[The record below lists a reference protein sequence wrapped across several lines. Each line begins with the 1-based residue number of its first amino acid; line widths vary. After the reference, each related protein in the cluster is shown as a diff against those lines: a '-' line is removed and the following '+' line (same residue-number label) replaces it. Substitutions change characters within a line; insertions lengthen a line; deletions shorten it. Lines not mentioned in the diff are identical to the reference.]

1 MLLRGKR
8 FICVIN
14 VLIVSLFGVS
24 LAMASEK
31 PFESFD
37 PNNSRSWSF
46 FTDGVMGGVSS
57 GKAFLGKS
65 GSDNFVRLEGKVS
78 TANNGG
84 FIQIRHSLKKSLE
97 KDVRG
102 VSLKVRGNGEKYYVF
117 IRTSS
122 TLLPWQF
129 YSASFKTSKNWKVMK
144 IKLDAFQP
152 SSRFLRKTIKSSS
165 VKSIGIVAYGRDH
178 DAKIDVSEIYF
189 FK

>member
-1 MLLRGKR
+1 MLPRNKY
-8 FICVIN
+8 FICACK
-14 VLIVSLFGVS
+14 VLIVTFFGVN
-24 LAMASEK
+24 LVMASEK

-37 PNNSRSWSF
+37 PQKSRSWSF

-57 GKAFLGKS
+57 GKASLGKS

-84 FIQIRHSLKKSLE
+84 FIQIRHSLSKSLN
-97 KDVRG
+97 KDIRG
-102 VSLKVRGNGEKYYVF
+102 ISLKVRGNGEKYYVF
-117 IRTSS
+117 IRTNS

-129 YSASFKTSKNWKVMK
+129 YNAPFKTSKNWKVIK
-144 IKLDAFQP
+144 INFDSFQP
-152 SSRFLRKTIKSSS
+152 SSRFLRKVIKSSS

-178 DAKIDVSEIYF
+178 EAKIDISEIYF

>member
-1 MLLRGKR
+1 MLLKGNHFK
-8 FICVIN
+8 CAKT
-14 VLIVSLFGVS
+14 VLIVTLFGVS

-65 GSDNFVRLEGKVS
+65 GSDNFVRLEGEVS

-84 FIQIRHSLKKSLE
+84 FIQIRHSLAKYLD
-97 KDVRG
+97 KDIQG
-102 VSLKVRGNGEKYYVF
+102 ISLKVRGNGEKYYVF

-129 YSASFKTSKNWKVMK
+129 YNAPFKTSKSWKLVK
-144 IKLDAFQP
+144 INLKEFQP
-152 SSRFLRKTIKSSS
+152 SSSFLRKTIKSASI
-165 VKSIGIVAYGRDH
+165 KSIGIVAYGRDH
-178 DAKIDVSEIYF
+178 KAKVDVSEIHF

>member
-1 MLLRGKR
+1 MLPRNKYL
-8 FICVIN
+8 ICTCK
-14 VLIVSLFGVS
+14 VLIITLFGVS
-24 LAMASEK
+24 FVMASGK

-37 PNNSRSWSF
+37 PNKSRSWSF

-84 FIQIRHSLKKSLE
+84 FIQIRHSLSKSLE
-97 KDVRG
+97 KDIRG

-117 IRTSS
+117 IRTTS

-129 YSASFKTSKNWKVMK
+129 YNASFKTAKNWKVIK
-144 IKLDAFQP
+144 IKLDEFEP
-152 SSRFLRKTIKSSS
+152 SSSFLRKTIKSSS

>member
-1 MLLRGKR
+1 MLRRSKY
-8 FICVIN
+8 FICAN
-14 VLIVSLFGVS
+14 KVLFVTLFGVS
-24 LAMASEK
+24 LAMASQK

-65 GSDNFVRLEGKVS
+65 GSDNFVRLEGSVS

-84 FIQIRHSLKKSLE
+84 FIQIRHSLEKSLD
-97 KDVRG
+97 KG
-102 VSLKVRGNGEKYYVF
+102 IQGISLKVRGNGEKYYVF

-129 YSASFKTSKNWKVMK
+129 YNAPFIASKNWKLIK
-144 IKLDAFQP
+144 IKLEEFQP
-152 SSRFLRKTIKSSS
+152 SSNFLRKTIKSSS
-165 VKSIGIVAYGRDH
+165 IKSIGIVAYGRDH
-178 DAKIDVSEIYF
+178 EAKIDISEIYF

>member
-1 MLLRGKR
+1 MLPRNKY
-8 FICVIN
+8 FICTCKAFI
-14 VLIVSLFGVS
+14 ITLFGVS
-24 LAMASEK
+24 FAMASGK

-37 PNNSRSWSF
+37 PNKSRTWSF

-57 GKAFLGKS
+57 GKAFVSKS

-97 KDVRG
+97 KDIRG
-102 VSLKVRGNGEKYYVF
+102 ISLKVRGNGEKYYVF

-129 YSASFKTSKNWKVMK
+129 YNASFKTSKNWKVIK

-152 SSRFLRKTIKSSS
+152 SSSFLRKTIKSSS

>member
-1 MLLRGKR
+1 MLLRHKY
-8 FICVIN
+8 FICVSKL
-14 VLIVSLFGVS
+14 LIVTLFGVS

-37 PNNSRSWSF
+37 PNKSRNWSF
-46 FTDGVMGGVSS
+46 FTDGVMGGVSN

-84 FIQIRHSLKKSLE
+84 FIQIRHSLEKSLE
-97 KDVRG
+97 KDIQG
-102 VSLKVRGNGEKYYVF
+102 ISLKVRGNGEKYYVF

-129 YSASFKTSKNWKVMK
+129 YNASFNTSKNWKVIK

-152 SSRFLRKTIKSSS
+152 SSSFLRKAIKSSS
-165 VKSIGIVAYGRDH
+165 IKSIGIVAYGRDH
-178 DAKIDVSEIYF
+178 EAKVDISEIYF